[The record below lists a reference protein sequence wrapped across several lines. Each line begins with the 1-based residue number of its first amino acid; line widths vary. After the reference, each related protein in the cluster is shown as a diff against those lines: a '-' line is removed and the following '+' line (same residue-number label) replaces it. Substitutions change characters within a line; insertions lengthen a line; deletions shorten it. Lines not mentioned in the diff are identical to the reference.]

1 MHLKIITAA
10 IWAYDINKLC
20 TLFSSKG
27 TPKIQ
32 LTVKFCKF
40 YWKSNL
46 EITFAGDKIIF
57 LVDKNE
63 TYSNAMTKSLA
74 KVLWT
79 TPTGCQEKILPEKS
93 PRKESEVGLGLG

>member
-20 TLFSSKG
+20 TFFSRKG

-46 EITFAGDKIIF
+46 EITFAGDKITF

-63 TYSNAMTKSLA
+63 TYSNAMTRSLA

>member
-1 MHLKIITAA
+1 MHLKIITEA
-10 IWAYDINKLC
+10 IWAYNMNKLH
-20 TLFSSKG
+20 TLFSS
-27 TPKIQ
+27 TEAPKIQ

-93 PRKESEVGLGLG
+93 PRKESEVVLGLG